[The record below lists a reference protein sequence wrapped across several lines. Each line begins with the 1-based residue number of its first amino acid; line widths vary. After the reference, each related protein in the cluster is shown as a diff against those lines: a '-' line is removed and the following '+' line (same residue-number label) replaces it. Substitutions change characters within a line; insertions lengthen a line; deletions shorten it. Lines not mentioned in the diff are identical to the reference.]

1 MENSEKEIFERL
13 TAVEQSLKSL
23 QKRQDHSDELIKSV
37 YEMAVEVKN
46 MRETLNNVVEQV
58 EEVKNKPGKKWESVT
73 AAIIGAIAGGIGTA
87 IISLILG
94 G

>member
-1 MENSEKEIFERL
+1 METNEKEIFERL

-23 QKRQDHSDELIKSV
+23 HKRQDHSDELIKSV

-58 EEVKNKPGKKWESVT
+58 EEVRNKPAKRWDSIV
-73 AAIIGAIAGGIGTA
+73 AALIGAFAGGIGTA
-87 IISLILG
+87 LISLLIG

>member
-23 QKRQDHSDELIKSV
+23 HKRQDRSDELVKSV
-37 YEMAVEVKN
+37 YEMTVEMKN
-46 MRETLNNVVEQV
+46 MREDLNSIAEKVEDIEQ
-58 EEVKNKPGKKWESVT
+58 KPAKRWDSVI
-73 AAIIGAIAGGIGTA
+73 AGIIGAVAGGVGTA
-87 IISLILG
+87 LISLFLG